1 MSSTDHNAV
10 IGCACIFYSVS
21 INEIYNNGEYFN
33 YTTVDTI
40 ATIALHYIND
50 KEILPDFVRVIVN
63 VNIAT

>member
-1 MSSTDHNAV
+1 MSSTNHNAV
-10 IGCACIFYSVS
+10 IGCACFFYSVS